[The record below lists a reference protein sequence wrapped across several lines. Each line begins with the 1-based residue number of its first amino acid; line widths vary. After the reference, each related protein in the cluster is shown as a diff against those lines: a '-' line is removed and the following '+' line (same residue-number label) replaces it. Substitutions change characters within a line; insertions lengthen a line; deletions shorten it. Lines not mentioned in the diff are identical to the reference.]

1 MVRLETKARSDAA
14 ETLKRAAQSL
24 FAQRGVDGVTVREI
38 ADAAGQKNHGA
49 VGYHF
54 GSKEA
59 LVRELVIDGAIVIDE
74 RRNHELDRMEA
85 AGGPATV
92 REVVELILRSSID
105 VAGGPAGDESYVRF
119 IVMLNMTHRELFY
132 DSLEGKYNAG
142 YQRCLTHL
150 RRLMPEMPPQ
160 AKNQRFLFMG
170 GAIRSAMA
178 MRERALSDTSR
189 PHPMWESDA
198 TIVHLAQLLTAML
211 EAPYEVAACVER
223 GEADHGAV
231 LLGPVGFV
239 QPPVSEPVTV

>member
-1 MVRLETKARSDAA
+1 MVRLETKIRSDAA

-54 GSKEA
+54 GSKDA

-74 RRNHELDRMEA
+74 RRNEELDRMEA
-85 AGGPATV
+85 NGGPITV

-105 VAGGPAGDESYVRF
+105 VAGGPAADESYVRF

-132 DSLEGKYNAG
+132 ESLEGKYNSG

-150 RRLMPEMPPQ
+150 RRLMPEMPAQ

-170 GAIRSAMA
+170 GA
-178 MRERALSDTSR
+178 
-189 PHPMWESDA
+189 
-198 TIVHLAQLLTAML
+198 
-211 EAPYEVAACVER
+211 
-223 GEADHGAV
+223 
-231 LLGPVGFV
+231 
-239 QPPVSEPVTV
+239 

>member
-1 MVRLETKARSDAA
+1 MVRLETKSRSDAA
-14 ETLKRAAQSL
+14 ETLKQAAQSL

-74 RRNHELDRMEA
+74 RRNSELDRMEA
-85 AGGPATV
+85 RDGPSSV
-92 REVVELILRSSID
+92 REVVDLILRSSID
-105 VAGGPAGDESYVRF
+105 VARSAAADESYVRF

-132 DSLEGKYNAG
+132 ESLEGKYNSG

-150 RRLMPEMPPQ
+150 RRLMPDMPAQ

-170 GAIRSAMA
+170 GTIRSAMA
-178 MRERALSDTSR
+178 MRERALADTTR
-189 PHPMWESDA
+189 AHPMWESDA
-198 TIVHLAQLLTAML
+198 TIVHLAQLLTATL
-211 EAPYEVAACVER
+211 EAPYEIAACVER

-239 QPPVSEPVTV
+239 HPPVGEPATV

>member
-1 MVRLETKARSDAA
+1 MVRLETKIRSDAA
-14 ETLKRAAQSL
+14 ETLKRAAQGL

-74 RRNHELDRMEA
+74 RRNRVLDSMEA
-85 AGGPATV
+85 AGGPSTV
-92 REVVELILRSSID
+92 REVVDLILRSSID
-105 VAGGPAGDESYVRF
+105 VADGPAAEQSYVRF
-119 IVMLNMTHRELFY
+119 VVMLNMTHRELFY
-132 DSLEGKYNAG
+132 EALEGKYNSG
-142 YQRCLTHL
+142 YQRCLAHL
-150 RRLMPEMPPQ
+150 RRLMPDMPGQ

-178 MRERALSDTSR
+178 MRERALADDSK

-198 TIVHLAQLLTAML
+198 TILHLAQLLTAML
-211 EAPYEVAACVER
+211 EAPYEIAACVER

-239 QPPVSEPVTV
+239 QPPAGEAVAV